1 MDETRINKMAEFM
14 CYMEICC
21 MQAGFSYK
29 EGKAMYQ
36 SLVEIMEKID
46 KSNACNADED
56 DALFLKK
63 RLLINLGMD
72 SEG

>member
-1 MDETRINKMAEFM
+1 MDETRINKMAGFM
-14 CYMEICC
+14 CFMEIAC
-21 MQAGFSYK
+21 MKAGFSYK

-36 SLVEIMEKID
+36 SLAEIMERID
-46 KSNACNADED
+46 KSKACNTDEGV
-56 DALFLKK
+56 LFLKK